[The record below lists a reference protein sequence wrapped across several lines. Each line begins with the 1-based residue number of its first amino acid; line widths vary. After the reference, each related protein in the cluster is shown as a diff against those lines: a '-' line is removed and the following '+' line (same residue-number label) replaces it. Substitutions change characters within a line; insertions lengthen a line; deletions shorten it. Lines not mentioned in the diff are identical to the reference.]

1 MMKKVN
7 WWHSFAIITIFL
19 LVAVFQGCGKKG
31 DPIPD
36 KVLLPKAISD
46 LEAQRSEEGIVLRWS
61 VEGYGTLAGFKIT
74 RSEVGEV
81 SRSCPGCPQEYI
93 LLADLSLP
101 DQKLTKEGN
110 GTFSYIDSAIEP
122 GRLYAYRVIVCNTS
136 GGCSEASNI
145 AQVK

>member
-1 MMKKVN
+1 MKRGN
-7 WWHSFAIITIFL
+7 WWYSFAIIAIFL
-19 LVAVFQGCGKKG
+19 LPVLFYGCGKKG
-31 DPIPD
+31 DPLPYH
-36 KVLLPKAISD
+36 VVLPKAISD
-46 LEAQRSEEGIVLRWS
+46 LEAQRSERGIVLRWS
-61 VEGYGTLAGFKIT
+61 AEGDADIAGFKII

-122 GRLYAYRVIVCNTS
+122 GRFYTYRVIVCNTS